1 MYSQI
6 NFTAGSNFYLNLY
19 CFILYCFLLLI
30 SLRGNVGAIN
40 RDHSKI
46 RTIMLFCGITWFALT
61 SFINDDFFHYYE
73 IMGDYKRGVMD
84 SEFIGLE
91 MPYQYIIYYFGGNYF
106 LFRLIVWGG
115 SLLLIALSARAFGV
129 SAYNTMFL
137 VLAGFIIIFSYAR
150 ATLAMSIFALGA
162 VTISLASEQ
171 RRAMLKKLIGI
182 GIMALSIYFH
192 RSMLPMVIIAVPLL
206 LLPYKRDFTRLSL
219 YLFPIMVLGCSL
231 LLREALG
238 ELTLLANSTMDD
250 ESGILKKMEYYAE
263 DKGVE
268 SNLNGYIALT
278 LKYATFYVPLLLI
291 AISLRS
297 KKVITTLDNRCIWL
311 YLITYLMIVIATSML
326 FIGFDSDVLFYR
338 YLFMSFVPLCILI
351 SYMRQ
356 NNILSVKSY
365 NFIIICFIISN
376 LLQLFTL
383 VYAS

>member
-1 MYSQI
+1 
-6 NFTAGSNFYLNLY
+6 
-19 CFILYCFLLLI
+19 
-30 SLRGNVGAIN
+30 
-40 RDHSKI
+40 
-46 RTIMLFCGITWFALT
+46 
-61 SFINDDFFHYYE
+61 
-73 IMGDYKRGVMD
+73 MGDYKRGVMD

-231 LLREALG
+231 LLREAFG

-297 KKVITTLDNRCIWL
+297 KKVIKTLDNRCIWL